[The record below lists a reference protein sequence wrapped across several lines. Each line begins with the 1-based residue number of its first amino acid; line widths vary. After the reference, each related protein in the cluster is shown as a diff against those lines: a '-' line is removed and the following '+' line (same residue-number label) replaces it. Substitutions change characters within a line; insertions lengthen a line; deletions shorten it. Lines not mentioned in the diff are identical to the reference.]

1 MFNGPEYSTYRK
13 QMKVKNIKHIFF
25 DLDHTLWDFDKNSAL
40 TFHKIFEIHNLKV
53 NADHFLKI
61 YEPINLNYWKLYR
74 EEKIDKKNLRYKR
87 LKDTFDAVGY
97 DVYDDIIDQL
107 SEDYITHLT
116 TFNHLFDGT
125 IPILE
130 HLNENYQ
137 LHIIT
142 NGFEEAQQKKMDNS
156 KISHYFKTV
165 TNSESA
171 GVKKPNPIIFNHAL
185 DVASAK
191 PNESLMIGDN
201 YEADIL
207 GAIGIGMD
215 VILFNY
221 HDYKA
226 EDNIKQVK
234 HLKDLRL
241 YL

>member
-1 MFNGPEYSTYRK
+1 
-13 QMKVKNIKHIFF
+13 MKIKGIKHIFF

-40 TFHKIFEIHNLKV
+40 TFEKIFEVHALSV
-53 NADHFLKI
+53 NTRDFLEV
-61 YEPINLNYWKLYR
+61 YERINLSYWKLYR
-74 EEKIDKKNLRYKR
+74 EEKIDKASLRYKR

-97 DVYDDIIDQL
+97 QVSDTIINQL
-107 SEDYITHLT
+107 SEDYITYLT

-125 IPILE
+125 IELLDYLKIDYE
-130 HLNENYQ
+130 

-142 NGFEEAQQKKMDNS
+142 NGFEEAQQRKMDNS
-156 KISHYFKTV
+156 NISKYFGTI

-185 DVASAK
+185 QSSKAK
-191 PNESLMIGDN
+191 PEESIMIGDN

-207 GAIGIGMD
+207 GAIDVGLD

-221 HDYKA
+221 HNYNA
-226 EDNIKQVK
+226 EPHIKQVNQLVD
-234 HLKDLRL
+234 LKK